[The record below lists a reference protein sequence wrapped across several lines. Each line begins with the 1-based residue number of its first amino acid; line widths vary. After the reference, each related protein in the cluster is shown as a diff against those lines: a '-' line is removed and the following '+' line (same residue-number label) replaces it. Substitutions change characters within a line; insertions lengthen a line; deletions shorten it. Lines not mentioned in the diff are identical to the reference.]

1 MDEVSLV
8 NECIKGNAT
17 AQRKLFEK
25 FAPKM
30 LFICKRYCK
39 DQQDAEDVLQD
50 AFIKVFSSLDKYKHE
65 GSFEGWMRRIFVNS
79 CLDFLRKQ
87 KQLGDTA
94 ALDDVSYRLEDS
106 SSHSGK
112 TLEVEDLMQMIAKL
126 PKGYQVVF
134 NLFAIEGY
142 THKEIADLLG
152 ISEETSK
159 SQYFRAR
166 AYLKNY
172 LEKTEI
178 K

>member
-1 MDEVSLV
+1 MDQVSLV
-8 NECIKGNAT
+8 NECIKGNST
-17 AQRKLFEK
+17 AQKKLFEK
-25 FAPKM
+25 FAPRM

-50 AFIKVFSSLDKYKHE
+50 AFIKVFASLEKYKHE
-65 GSFEGWMRRIFVNS
+65 GSFEGWIRRIFVNC

-87 KQLGDTA
+87 KQLGDMA
-94 ALDDVSYRLEDS
+94 SFDDISYKVEAESFPGR
-106 SSHSGK
+106 
-112 TLEVEDLMQMIAKL
+112 TLEVEDLMRMIEKL

-142 THKEIADLLG
+142 THKEIAELLG

-166 AYLKNY
+166 AHLKAY
-172 LEKTEI
+172 LEKIEV

>member
-8 NECIKGNAT
+8 NECVKGNPI
-17 AQRKLFEK
+17 AQKKLFEK

-30 LFICKRYCK
+30 LFVCKRYCK
-39 DQQDAEDVLQD
+39 EQEDAEDVLQES
-50 AFIKVFSSLDKYKHE
+50 FIKIFSSINKYKQE
-65 GSFEGWMRRIFVNS
+65 GSFEGWMRRIVVNS

-87 KQLGDTA
+87 KQMGDVSS
-94 ALDDVSYRLEDS
+94 LEDVSYKIEDES
-106 SSHSGK
+106 FANK
-112 TLEVEDLMQMIAKL
+112 TLEVEDLMNMIETM
-126 PKGYQVVF
+126 PKGYQLVF

-142 THKEIADLLG
+142 SHKEIAELLA

-166 AYLKNY
+166 AFLKN
-172 LEKTEI
+172 LIEKTEI